1 MNFLRKLMRKL
12 IVVCG
17 LLAFFVTSSPAQTQN
32 SSWLRGPWEG
42 TGYQTD
48 DHSTWTMKLNLRT
61 RRNAT
66 RVFSIEYPSLK
77 CGGEWKL
84 VELTARR
91 ARFRERL
98 SHGQTQCADNGNVVI
113 ERIGQGQLMFL
124 YANQGSRVIT
134 ASAILNRASR
144 KG

>member
-1 MNFLRKLMRKL
+1 MRKV
-12 IVVCG
+12 IVVCA
-17 LLAFFVTSSPAQTQN
+17 LLAFIAAGVSAQTRN
-32 SSWLRGPWEG
+32 TSWLRGVWEG

-48 DHSTWTMKLNLRT
+48 DQSTWTMKLNVRSK
-61 RRNAT
+61 RNAT
-66 RVFSIEYPSLK
+66 RVYSIEYPSLK
-77 CGGEWKL
+77 CRGEWKI

-91 ARFRERL
+91 ARFLERL
-98 SHGQTQCADNGNVVI
+98 SHGQKQCADNGNVII

-134 ASAILNRASR
+134 ASAVLNRASR